1 MEGTMEQRTMRRRDW
16 LMLLSLGNF
25 KFTIVGF
32 YMVGLITMLK
42 HSGFSLNQLSWVYLL
57 AAVELGKVFFSL
69 FIERFRWG
77 QHGHFRFWLL
87 LSNSVMFLALALLWL
102 IDPQQQYALLLLA
115 CFTLSVMSV
124 VFGCATLGLN
134 CALLSFKERGF
145 GGVIQVLAA
154 RLGKMVGGG
163 LVLLVYQRW
172 GWHAAIGLVMAIS
185 VLISVQLYLYREPAT
200 PVAQAGYG
208 WRQLCGRIVAYWQQP
223 STGHKWFLLLLFSC
237 VPYGL
242 VATTFIPKLSDLG
255 WQAGDIGTVLAI
267 YVPIACVAAAPLA
280 GVLMRHYTR
289 HQLVLCILLSQCVI
303 LAAFVFVDQLAT
315 VYAYAIIVLVMALS
329 IGYTLLLPI
338 VMALFMDKA
347 SQEWATLDSS
357 LQFTVMIGGAY
368 VAGFLALRIAN
379 ASSYQVVY
387 ALATVVGLLV
397 CALTLWQGKKL
408 LAPE

>member
-1 MEGTMEQRTMRRRDW
+1 MEQANMRRRDW
-16 LMLLSLGNF
+16 LLLLSLSNF

-42 HSGFSLNQLSWVYLL
+42 QSGFSLNQLSWVYLL

-77 QHGHFRFWLL
+77 AHGHFRFWLL
-87 LSNSVMFLALALLWL
+87 CSTSVIWLALGLLWL
-102 IDPQQQYALLLLA
+102 IDPQQHYALLLLA

-134 CALLSFKERGF
+134 CALLSFQERGF

-154 RLGKMVGGG
+154 RLGKMIGGG

-172 GWHAAIGLVMAIS
+172 GWHAAIGLVMGLS
-185 VLISVQLYLYREPAT
+185 MLIWLQLYRYRT
-200 PVAQAGYG
+200 PLAVQVAAKSGYG
-208 WRQLCGRIVAYWQQP
+208 WRQLCGRIVSYWRQP
-223 STGHKWFLLLLFSC
+223 NTGLPWLWLLLFSC
-237 VPYGL
+237 MPYGL
-242 VATTFIPKLSDLG
+242 VATTFIPQLSDLG
-255 WQAGDIGTVLAI
+255 WTAAKIGTVLAI
-267 YVPIACVAAAPLA
+267 YVPIACVAVAPLA
-280 GVLMRHYTR
+280 GVLMRRYTR
-289 HQLVLCILLSQCVI
+289 HQLVLSILLGQTVI
-303 LAAFVFVDQLAT
+303 LSGFIFLGQLSSLHPNM
-315 VYAYAIIVLVMALS
+315 IMVLVIALS
-329 IGYTLLLPI
+329 MGYTLLLPI

-347 SQEWATLDSS
+347 SAEWATLDSS

-368 VAGFLALRIAN
+368 VAGFLSLRIAN

-387 ALATVVGLLV
+387 VLSTVVGLLV